1 MDHPVVLVKVE
12 QYMITFQMALS
23 LWNATGNVQ
32 TWLHKLS
39 LAKETYTATEAGLG
53 FTWGHSDVF
62 EKKFGILKEVAA
74 KICATTFENDI
85 AKLTLEI
92 ADPRMLEVVKD
103 KRVTFADMLG
113 TVGEAKLK
121 THLCSGHQRSFPPR
135 RNYRPVHWAEYNKRL

>member
-1 MDHPVVLVKVE
+1 
-12 QYMITFQMALS
+12 MALS

-53 FTWGHSDVF
+53 FDRWGESSDVF
-62 EKKFGILKEVAA
+62 DKKFGILKELAA
-74 KICATTFENDI
+74 KICETTFENDI
-85 AKLTLEI
+85 ARLTLEI

-113 TVGEAKLK
+113 TVGELEFK
-121 THLCSGHQRSFPPR
+121 TNLSRFTQVLFYLGGTIGLFTGLSIISVFEFFYWIYKTVVQYF
-135 RNYRPVHWAEYNKRL
+135 EQ

>member
-1 MDHPVVLVKVE
+1 
-12 QYMITFQMALS
+12 MALS

-53 FTWGHSDVF
+53 FDRWGEPSDVF
-62 EKKFGILKEVAA
+62 DKKFGILKELAA
-74 KICATTFENDI
+74 KICETTFENDI
-85 AKLTLEI
+85 ARLTLEI

-113 TVGEAKLK
+113 TVGELEFK
-121 THLCSGHQRSFPPR
+121 TNLCRGHPRSFLFR
-135 RNYRPVHWAEYNKRL
+135 RNYRLVHWAEHNKRL